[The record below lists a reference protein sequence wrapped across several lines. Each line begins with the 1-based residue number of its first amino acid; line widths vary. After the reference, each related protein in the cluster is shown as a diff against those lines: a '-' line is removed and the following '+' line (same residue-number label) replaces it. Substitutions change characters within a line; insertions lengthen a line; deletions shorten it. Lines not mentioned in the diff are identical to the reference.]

1 MTAATTTDIARPG
14 GGRLLVDVVRS
25 EWTKLRTLRSTYWSA
40 TAAVV
45 IAVGLGAL
53 VCLASSTGNATRPTD
68 PAGTSLAGM
77 FLAQVAFA
85 IVGVLAMS
93 AEYSTG
99 MIRTT
104 VAAVPQRGYVLG
116 GKAVVLGVSAFVLA
130 TATAFVSFFLGQSIL
145 SRRNFDIGLGAPGV
159 LRVVIGAG
167 LYTGVLVLLSMA
179 LAAILRN
186 TAGTITAVI
195 GLLFV
200 VPIIIAFFSDRW
212 QNDVG
217 RWTPI
222 NAGTAIVNVTRQSDS
237 LGPWAGFAV
246 FCGWTV
252 LAGAVAWWTLQ
263 RRDV

>member
-1 MTAATTTDIARPG
+1 MSAATTTAIARPSSAAV
-14 GGRLLVDVVRS
+14 LLDVIRS

-40 TAAVV
+40 IAAVV

-53 VCLASSTGNATRPTD
+53 VCLGNSTHDASAPGD

-104 VAAVPQRGYVLG
+104 LAAVPQRGYVLA
-116 GKAVVLGVSAFVLA
+116 GKAIVLGISAFVLV
-130 TATAFVSFFLGQSIL
+130 TATAFASFWVGQSIL
-145 SRRNFDIGLGAPGV
+145 ARRHFDIGIGAPGV
-159 LRVVIGAG
+159 LRVVVGAG
-167 LYTGVLVLLSMA
+167 LYTTVLVLLAMA

-195 GLLFV
+195 GIIFV
-200 VPIIIAFFSDRW
+200 IPIIVALLPLRW
-212 QNDVG
+212 QNHVG
-217 RWTPI
+217 RYTPA
-222 NAGTAIVNVTRQSDS
+222 NAGTAIVNITRQQGS
-237 LGPWAGFAV
+237 LGPWTGFAV
-246 FCGWTV
+246 FCLWAA
-252 LAGAVAWWTLQ
+252 LAGAIAWWTLR

>member
-1 MTAATTTDIARPG
+1 MSAATTTAMARPG
-14 GGRLLVDVVRS
+14 GGQILLDVMRS

-40 TAAVV
+40 LAAVV
-45 IAVGLGAL
+45 IAIGLGAL
-53 VCLASSTGNATRPTD
+53 VCLGSSTGNADAPSD

-104 VAAVPQRGYVLG
+104 LSAIPQRGYVLA
-116 GKAVVLGVSAFVLA
+116 GKAVVLGVSAFLLA
-130 TATAFVSFFLGQSIL
+130 TTTAFVSFFLGQSIL

-167 LYTGVLVLLSMA
+167 LYTSVLVLLSMA

-200 VPIIIAFFSDRW
+200 VPIIFALLPERY
-212 QNDVG
+212 QNDIG
-217 RWTPI
+217 RYTPI
-222 NAGTAIVNVTRQSDS
+222 NAGTTIVNVTRQSES
-237 LGPWAGFAV
+237 LGPWTGFAV
-246 FCGWTV
+246 FCLWTV
-252 LAGAVAWWTLQ
+252 LAGAVAWWTLR

>member
-1 MTAATTTDIARPG
+1 MTTATTTDIVRPG
-14 GGRLLVDVVRS
+14 SGQILLDVMRS

-40 TAAVV
+40 LAAVV

-53 VCLASSTGNATRPTD
+53 VCLGSSTGNSSPPDD

-104 VAAVPQRGYVLG
+104 LSAIPQRGYVLA
-116 GKAVVLGVSAFVLA
+116 GKAVVLGVSAFLLA
-130 TATAFVSFFLGQSIL
+130 TATSFVSFFIGQSIL

-167 LYTGVLVLLSMA
+167 LYTCVLVLLSMS

-200 VPIIIAFFSDRW
+200 VPIIFALLPTRI
-212 QNDVG
+212 QNDIG
-217 RWTPI
+217 RYTPI
-222 NAGTAIVNVTRQSDS
+222 NAGTTIVNVTRQSES
-237 LGPWAGFAV
+237 LGPWTGFAV
-246 FCGWTV
+246 FCLWTV
-252 LAGAVAWWTLQ
+252 LAGAVAWWTLR